1 MINITFNPKTLEL
14 EVKGHA
20 GQNEKGKDIVCSA
33 ISILFYTL
41 GQTLLDSTEMLEE
54 APIVKNYDGEGY
66 IWCSPKVEYE
76 GNIATIYRTIL
87 IGMQM
92 VAEEYKNFVK
102 FTLGGVEITPNE

>member
-20 GQNEKGKDIVCSA
+20 EQNEKGKDIVCSA

-41 GQTLLDSTEMLEE
+41 GETLYESNFMLEDE
-54 APIVKNYDGEGY
+54 PIVKDEDGNGY
-66 IWCSPKVEYE
+66 ICCSPKTEYE
-76 GNIATIYRTIL
+76 GNVATIYRTIL
-87 IGMQM
+87 IGLKM

-102 FTLGGVEITPNE
+102 FTLGGVEITSNE